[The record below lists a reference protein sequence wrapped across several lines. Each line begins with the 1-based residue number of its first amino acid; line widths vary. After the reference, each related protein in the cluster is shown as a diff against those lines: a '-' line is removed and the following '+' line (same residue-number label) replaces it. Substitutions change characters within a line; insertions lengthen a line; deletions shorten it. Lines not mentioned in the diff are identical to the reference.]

1 MKHAS
6 IIFLSAYIFTNS
18 VWACSFGGGAELFVP
33 TLERW
38 EEHAGPA
45 QSDPN
50 SDGEYW
56 ESVPSPVVKVIN
68 VTRGSASAGHSCADA
83 GTITLEVTLPKES
96 TYSIEEFGVYFR
108 VLSGKEPDLI
118 FPDIPLT
125 GQVKNG
131 KATFFFAWLD
141 GHPSQQFP
149 INLEVDAFFV
159 TNSLNVGK
167 SKSFNVSASK
177 G

>member
-1 MKHAS
+1 MKFIG
-6 IIFLSAYIFTNS
+6 IIFFSSLVFMHSAF
-18 VWACSFGGGAELFVP
+18 ACSFGGVERFIP

-38 EEHAGPA
+38 EEHPGPA

-56 ESVPSPVVKVIN
+56 ESVPAPVVKVSKI
-68 VTRGSASAGHSCADA
+68 TRGSTGAGHSCSDA

-96 TYSIEEFGVYFR
+96 TYSLEEFGVYFR

-125 GQVKNG
+125 GQIKDD

-141 GHPSQQFP
+141 GHPSKQ
-149 INLEVDAFFV
+149 ISMNLEVDALFV
-159 TNSLNVGK
+159 TNSLNIGK
-167 SKSFNVSASK
+167 STRFNISADK
-177 G
+177 GQ